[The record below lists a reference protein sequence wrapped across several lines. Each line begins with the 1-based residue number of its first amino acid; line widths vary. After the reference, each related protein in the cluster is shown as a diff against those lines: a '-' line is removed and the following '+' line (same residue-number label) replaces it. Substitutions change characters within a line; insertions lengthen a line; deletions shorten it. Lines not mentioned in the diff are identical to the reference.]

1 MFSTALLLFI
11 YTLQTEVAPAILRPW
26 EHHLSTGHV
35 FLSLP
40 QNLTSVKSIILPG

>member
-1 MFSTALLLFI
+1 MYSI
-11 YTLQTEVAPAILRPW
+11 QTIVAPAILRPW
-26 EHHLSTGHV
+26 EDHLSTGHV